1 MTTLKINIH
10 LTWKVYACTCNIYVF
25 YLCVI
30 TLTWWIFLLH
40 HRFTK
45 ALLFSCRRKRKH
57 GKIWNNARF
66 ACILISVAVRFI
78 SCLNI
83 TIMIA
88 ANIIRV
94 KVTSHLII
102 LNSDVISL
110 FCALIDIFSGWSLS
124 DWRLWLDLCWFL
136 MWTWL

>member
-1 MTTLKINIH
+1 M
-10 LTWKVYACTCNIYVF
+10 
-25 YLCVI
+25 
-30 TLTWWIFLLH
+30 
-40 HRFTK
+40 
-45 ALLFSCRRKRKH
+45 FSCRRKRKH

-66 ACILISVAVRFI
+66 ARILISVAVRFI

-110 FCALIDIFSGWSLS
+110 FCALIDIFFRMKSV
-124 DWRLWLDLCWFL
+124 RLETMARFMLVSYVDMALNQNV
-136 MWTWL
+136 